1 MKLGLWLVVAVVVF
15 LWFNHA
21 KKQRKRQK
29 DRGASTPSDAA
40 AGSGPAPGSVPTPA
54 VPVIEHIVAC
64 HHCGLHVPVS
74 DAIETRA
81 GKRFCSEAHR
91 GLHPEA

>member
-1 MKLGLWLVVAVVVF
+1 MKLGIWLAVAVVVF
-15 LWFNHA
+15 LWLNHA

-29 DRGASTPSDAA
+29 DRAASTPPPDAA
-40 AGSGPAPGSVPTPA
+40 STSGSPSASSPAPA
-54 VPVIEHIVAC
+54 IEHIVAC

-74 DAIETRA
+74 DAVATSA